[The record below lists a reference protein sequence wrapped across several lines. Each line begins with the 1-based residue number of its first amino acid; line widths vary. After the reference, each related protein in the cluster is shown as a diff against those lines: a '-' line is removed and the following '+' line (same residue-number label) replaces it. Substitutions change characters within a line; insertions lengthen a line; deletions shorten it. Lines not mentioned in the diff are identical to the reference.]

1 MIEYLIFCVVAF
13 AVAFGMYFLREYL
26 RSRGYGPQLDA
37 FARWLEPR
45 EQRMNHYRLKA
56 ANGLFGAAQSINRLP
71 LFGSKHQVVMIEQ
84 LRMAIMSEQTLKE
97 RQQYRK

>member
-1 MIEYLIFCVVAF
+1 
-13 AVAFGMYFLREYL
+13 
-26 RSRGYGPQLDA
+26 PQLDA

-45 EQRMNHYRLKA
+45 EQRMNRYRFKA

-84 LRMAIMSEQTLKE
+84 LRMAIMSEQALRE
-97 RQQYRK
+97 RQQRRK